1 MPFSCVSCPKKGGG
15 MTQKGGFLCQNMPT
29 NDVFFL
35 PFGILEDVKMTFKK
49 ALKFLGLYENGFSAV
64 FA

>member
-1 MPFSCVSCPKKGGG
+1 MSEKGGG
-15 MTQKGGFLCQNMPT
+15 MTQKTGFLCQNMPT

-35 PFGILEDVKMTFKK
+35 PFGIFEDVKMTFKK
-49 ALKFLGLYENGFSAV
+49 ALKFLGLYENDFSAV